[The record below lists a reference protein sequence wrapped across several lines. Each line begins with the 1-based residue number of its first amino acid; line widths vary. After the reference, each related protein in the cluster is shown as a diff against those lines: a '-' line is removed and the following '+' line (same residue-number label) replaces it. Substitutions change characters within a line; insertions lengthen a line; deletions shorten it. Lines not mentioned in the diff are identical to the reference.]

1 MVKYRA
7 RCGKTTTE
15 RYLIFGITE
24 VWERSGQEQKRN
36 NHSYWGRSFLCQ
48 REVGGTEMAANVKD
62 YNSSP
67 CSPGESWGN
76 TEGRIK
82 WITWRKAEGG
92 NSVGVRFF
100 SNLLKNMTIII
111 TYNLHEI
118 LHR

>member
-1 MVKYRA
+1 MNIIKECQVNGGKYRA

-36 NHSYWGRSFLCQ
+36 NHSYWGREVSSV
-48 REVGGTEMAANVKD
+48 REEVGGTELAANVKD

-76 TEGRIK
+76 TEG
-82 WITWRKAEGG
+82 ALSG
-92 NSVGVRFF
+92 S
-100 SNLLKNMTIII
+100 
-111 TYNLHEI
+111 HEEKQKEVI
-118 LHR
+118 VSG